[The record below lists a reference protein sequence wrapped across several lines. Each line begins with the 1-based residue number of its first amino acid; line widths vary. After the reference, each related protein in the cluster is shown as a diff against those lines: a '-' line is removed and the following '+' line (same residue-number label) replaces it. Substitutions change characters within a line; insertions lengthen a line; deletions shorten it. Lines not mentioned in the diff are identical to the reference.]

1 MKNEKIVS
9 KTKISTNP
17 LIKTLLICAV
27 VLINLEGIDGCGKST
42 QSKFLMEKFKEN
54 NEKTVILKEPTD
66 GKYGKKLWEMLS
78 GKRKATTAEILDLFV
93 MDRKEH
99 VKEKIT
105 PALNE
110 GKIVLMDRYYYSTMA
125 YQAAAGIDVNRIRKD
140 NEFAPKPDIVLI
152 FDLPADLAMKRVRG
166 HSVADVFEKEEHLE
180 KVREAY
186 LNLKDDPLVR
196 IIDSTR
202 NPEQIFEEVWKLVS
216 EVKNG

>member
-1 MKNEKIVS
+1 
-9 KTKISTNP
+9 
-17 LIKTLLICAV
+17 
-27 VLINLEGIDGCGKST
+27 VLIDLEGIDGCGKST
-42 QSKFLMEKFKEN
+42 QSKFLMEKFEEN
-54 NEKTVILKEPTD
+54 NEKTIILKEPTS

-78 GKRKATTAEILDLFV
+78 GKRKATTEQILDLFV

-99 VKEKIT
+99 VDEKIN
-105 PALNE
+105 PALKE
-110 GKIVLMDRYYYSTMA
+110 GKNVLMDRYYYSTMA
-125 YQAAAGIDVNRIRKD
+125 YQAAAGIDINRIRKD

-152 FDLPADLAMKRVRG
+152 FDLPADLAMKRVKG

-186 LNLKDDPLVR
+186 LNLRDDPLVR

-202 NPEQIFEEVWKLVS
+202 TPEEIFKEVWKLVS

>member
-1 MKNEKIVS
+1 M
-9 KTKISTNP
+9 
-17 LIKTLLICAV
+17 LID
-27 VLINLEGIDGCGKST
+27 LEGIDGCGKST
-42 QSKFLMEKFKEN
+42 QSKFLMEKFEEN
-54 NEKTVILKEPTD
+54 NEKSIILKEPTS

-78 GKRKATTAEILDLFV
+78 GKREATTEQILDLFV

-99 VKEKIT
+99 VDDKIN
-105 PALNE
+105 PALKE

-152 FDLPADLAMKRVRG
+152 FDLPADLAMKRVKG

-180 KVREAY
+180 KVRAAY
-186 LNLKDDPLVR
+186 LNLRDDPLVR

-202 NPEQIFEEVWKLVS
+202 TPEEIFEEVWKRVS
-216 EVKNG
+216 EVRNG

>member
-1 MKNEKIVS
+1 
-9 KTKISTNP
+9 
-17 LIKTLLICAV
+17 
-27 VLINLEGIDGCGKST
+27 VLIDLEGIDGCGKST
-42 QSKFLMEKFKEN
+42 QSKFLKEKFEEN
-54 NEKTVILKEPTD
+54 NEKSIILKEPTS

-78 GKRKATTAEILDLFV
+78 GKREATTKQILDLFV

-99 VKEKIT
+99 VDDKIN
-105 PALNE
+105 PALKE

-152 FDLPADLAMKRVRG
+152 FDLPADLAMKRVKG

-180 KVREAY
+180 KVRAAY
-186 LNLKDDPLVR
+186 LNLRDDPLVR

-202 NPEQIFEEVWKLVS
+202 TPEEIFEEVWKLVS
-216 EVKNG
+216 EVRNG

>member
-1 MKNEKIVS
+1 M
-9 KTKISTNP
+9 
-17 LIKTLLICAV
+17 
-27 VLINLEGIDGCGKST
+27 LINLEGIDGCGKST
-42 QSKFLMEKFKEN
+42 QSKFLMEKFEEN
-54 NEKTVILKEPTD
+54 NEKTIILKEPTN

-78 GKRKATTAEILDLFV
+78 GKREATTEQILDLFV

-99 VKEKIT
+99 VNDKIN
-105 PALNE
+105 PALKE

-152 FDLPADLAMKRVRG
+152 FDLPVDLAMKRVIG

-202 NPEQIFEEVWKLVS
+202 TPEEIFEEVWELVS
-216 EVKNG
+216 EVRNG

>member
-1 MKNEKIVS
+1 
-9 KTKISTNP
+9 
-17 LIKTLLICAV
+17 

-42 QSKFLMEKFKEN
+42 QSKFLMEKFEEN
-54 NEKTVILKEPTD
+54 NEKTIILKEPTN

-78 GKRKATTAEILDLFV
+78 GKREATTEQILDLFV

-99 VKEKIT
+99 VNDKIN
-105 PALNE
+105 PALKK

-152 FDLPADLAMKRVRG
+152 FDLPVDLAMKRVIG

-202 NPEQIFEEVWKLVS
+202 TPEEIFEEVWELVS
-216 EVKNG
+216 EVRNG

>member
-1 MKNEKIVS
+1 
-9 KTKISTNP
+9 
-17 LIKTLLICAV
+17 
-27 VLINLEGIDGCGKST
+27 VLIDLEGIDGCGKST
-42 QSKFLMEKFKEN
+42 QSKFLMKKFEEN
-54 NEKTVILKEPTD
+54 HEKTIILKEPTS

-78 GKRKATTAEILDLFV
+78 GKREATTEQILDLFV

-99 VKEKIT
+99 VDKKIN
-105 PALNE
+105 PALKE

-152 FDLPADLAMKRVRG
+152 FDLPVDLAMKRVKG

-202 NPEQIFEEVWKLVS
+202 TPEEIFKEVWKLVS

>member
-1 MKNEKIVS
+1 
-9 KTKISTNP
+9 
-17 LIKTLLICAV
+17 
-27 VLINLEGIDGCGKST
+27 
-42 QSKFLMEKFKEN
+42 
-54 NEKTVILKEPTD
+54 
-66 GKYGKKLWEMLS
+66 
-78 GKRKATTAEILDLFV
+78 

-99 VKEKIT
+99 VKNKIN

-110 GKIVLMDRYYYSTMA
+110 GIIVLMDRYYYSTMA

-152 FDLPADLAMKRVRG
+152 FDLPVDLAMKRVIS

-186 LNLKDDPLVR
+186 LNLKNDPLVR

-202 NPEQIFEEVWKLVS
+202 TPEEIFEEVWELVS

>member
-1 MKNEKIVS
+1 MIQ
-9 KTKISTNP
+9 
-17 LIKTLLICAV
+17 
-27 VLINLEGIDGCGKST
+27 VLIDLEGIDGCGKST
-42 QSKFLMEKFKEN
+42 QSKFLMEKFEEN
-54 NEKTVILKEPTD
+54 NEKTIILKEPTS

-78 GKRKATTAEILDLFV
+78 GKREATTEQILDLFV

-99 VKEKIT
+99 VDEKIN
-105 PALNE
+105 PALKE

-152 FDLPADLAMKRVRG
+152 FDLPADLAMKRVKG

-180 KVREAY
+180 KVRAAY
-186 LNLKDDPLVR
+186 LNLRDDPLVR

-202 NPEQIFEEVWKLVS
+202 TPEEIFEEVWKLVS
-216 EVKNG
+216 EVRNG

>member
-1 MKNEKIVS
+1 
-9 KTKISTNP
+9 
-17 LIKTLLICAV
+17 

-42 QSKFLMEKFKEN
+42 QSKFLVKKFEEN
-54 NEKTVILKEPTD
+54 NEKTIILKEPTN

-78 GKRKATTAEILDLFV
+78 GKREATTEQILDLFI

-99 VKEKIT
+99 VKNKIN

-186 LNLKDDPLVR
+186 LNLENDPLVR

-202 NPEQIFEEVWKLVS
+202 TPEEIFEEVWKLVS
-216 EVKNG
+216 EVKNE

>member
-1 MKNEKIVS
+1 
-9 KTKISTNP
+9 
-17 LIKTLLICAV
+17 

-42 QSKFLMEKFKEN
+42 QSKFLMKKFEEN
-54 NEKTVILKEPTD
+54 NEKTIILKEPTN

-78 GKRKATTAEILDLFV
+78 GKREATTEQILDLFV

-99 VKEKIT
+99 VKDKIN
-105 PALNE
+105 PALKKGE
-110 GKIVLMDRYYYSTMA
+110 IVLMDRYYYSTMA

-152 FDLPADLAMKRVRG
+152 FDLPADLAMKRVMG

-202 NPEQIFEEVWKLVS
+202 TPEEIFEEVWKLVS
-216 EVKNG
+216 EVRNE

>member
-1 MKNEKIVS
+1 M
-9 KTKISTNP
+9 
-17 LIKTLLICAV
+17 LID
-27 VLINLEGIDGCGKST
+27 LEGIDGCGKST
-42 QSKFLMEKFKEN
+42 QSKFLMKKFEEN
-54 NEKTVILKEPTD
+54 HEKTIILKEPTS

-78 GKRKATTAEILDLFV
+78 GKREATTEQILDLFV

-99 VKEKIT
+99 VDDKIN
-105 PALNE
+105 PALKE

-152 FDLPADLAMKRVRG
+152 FDLPADLAMKRVKG

-186 LNLKDDPLVR
+186 LDLRDDPLVR

-202 NPEQIFEEVWKLVS
+202 TPEEIFEDVWKLVS
-216 EVKNG
+216 EVRNG

>member
-1 MKNEKIVS
+1 M
-9 KTKISTNP
+9 
-17 LIKTLLICAV
+17 
-27 VLINLEGIDGCGKST
+27 LINLEGIDGCGKST
-42 QSKFLMEKFKEN
+42 QSKFLMGKFEEN
-54 NEKTVILKEPTD
+54 NEKAIILKEPTN

-78 GKRKATTAEILDLFV
+78 GKREATTEQILDLFV

-99 VKEKIT
+99 VNDKIN
-105 PALNE
+105 PALKK

-152 FDLPADLAMKRVRG
+152 FDLPVDLAMKRVIG

-202 NPEQIFEEVWKLVS
+202 TPEEIFEEVWELVS
-216 EVKNG
+216 EVRNG